1 MLIIAIFIIVVIS
14 LLATSLFSLQR
25 DSAQST
31 SYEVY
36 AARAY
41 LAAYSASEI
50 VLAQLFP
57 LNASDG
63 TTCAAVTTAPALANV
78 KNVDAGFHGCTA
90 NVVCSSTPASIG
102 IATRYKII
110 STAICQNSQI
120 ITRRQITVEASN
132 SVRNLA
138 VLNNTLI
145 NGKMD
150 HSLNLQGEAPWVLG
164 RGNDRIIYRLQT
176 FD

>member
-14 LLATSLFSLQR
+14 LLVTSLVSLQR

-31 SYEVY
+31 TYEVY

-50 VLAQLFP
+50 ALAQLFP
-57 LNASDG
+57 LNASDS

-78 KNVDAGFHGCTA
+78 NAGFHGCTA

-102 IATRYKII
+102 FVTRYKII
-110 STAICQNSQI
+110 STATCQNSQI
-120 ITRRQITVEASN
+120 ITRRQITVKASN
-132 SVRNLA
+132 SVA
-138 VLNNTLI
+138 CPESTSADKECI
-145 NGKMD
+145 SGA
-150 HSLNLQGEAPWVLG
+150 LQLG
-164 RGNDRIIYRLQT
+164 LFRSNERIIYRLQT